1 MSHKTLIVSS
11 ANVTGNDKSQVKYR
25 FSPPLVIPKDAVN
38 PYVEVLSSQIW
49 WNNPNIDSTNNTLNF
64 TLGGVARQWV
74 ADTGL
79 YSVDDINSALGYYVK
94 SIGHPSDTIKF
105 VGRGFDGKLMC
116 EMDGG
121 SITHGI
127 TIHWSTSSM
136 ATFLGFGTNSDF
148 YVAYNTEGTQVANN
162 KAIFNSLL
170 YWAIECV
177 GLGTGSNV
185 YDEQG
190 KPTSIIHTAVP
201 DVETGRQNT
210 FQPAHPVRVPIQ
222 ATGQQIPELV
232 FNLTD
237 QNHQRVDTLGEDWN
251 CIVQISWD

>member
-1 MSHKTLIVSS
+1 MGCRRRVVQCRRHKYCSWIL
-11 ANVTGNDKSQVKYR
+11 R
-25 FSPPLVIPKDAVN
+25 
-38 PYVEVLSSQIW
+38 E
-49 WNNPNIDSTNNTLNF
+49 
-64 TLGGVARQWV
+64 
-74 ADTGL
+74 
-79 YSVDDINSALGYYVK
+79 INWA
-94 SIGHPSDTIKF
+94 PSNTIKF

-136 ATFLGFGTNSDF
+136 ATFLGFGTNADF

-177 GLGTGSNV
+177 GLNGDQRLWWTRKTDINYSYSCARRGNR
-185 YDEQG
+185 
-190 KPTSIIHTAVP
+190 KAKHI
-201 DVETGRQNT
+201 
-210 FQPAHPVRVPIQ
+210 PACPPCPCPIQ

>member
-25 FSPPLVIPKDAVN
+25 FSPPLVIPKNAVN

-49 WNNPNIDSTNNTLNF
+49 WNSPNINSTNNTLNF

-105 VGRGFDGKLMC
+105 VGRGYDGKLMC
-116 EMDGG
+116 EMDATN
-121 SITHGI
+121 IVHGV

-136 ATFLGFGTNSDF
+136 ATFLGFGTNADF
-148 YVAYNTEGTQVANN
+148 YAAFNIEATQVANN

-170 YWAIECV
+170 YWAIEC
-177 GLGTGSNV
+177 T
-185 YDEQG
+185 Y
-190 KPTSIIHTAVP
+190 
-201 DVETGRQNT
+201 
-210 FQPAHPVRVPIQ
+210 
-222 ATGQQIPELV
+222 
-232 FNLTD
+232 
-237 QNHQRVDTLGEDWN
+237 
-251 CIVQISWD
+251 